1 MLTILAGVL
10 GVCRAV
16 KTMSCKE
23 CKIELSIID
32 TIWFEFFSP
41 HITTIM
47 DSLQIKKIQAINK
60 YRKQR
65 LLNKIMLYSFTS
77 MTCILILSS
86 PLWYPLLRSF
96 SLLESPRFSQS
107 KSNVLKQSYAAE
119 QENDD
124 KNFIFVTGEYKI
136 SRSKYSSSLP
146 FRVNLKYELEQ
157 EEEFCVYDDNNNDDE
172 QEEEKESVNLE
183 NVMDGIKGNYCS
195 SNYRE
200 NEELEKFKELKFE
213 TEPNELSKRADDFI
227 ARVNN
232 QIRLESVTMI

>member
-1 MLTILAGVL
+1 
-10 GVCRAV
+10 
-16 KTMSCKE
+16 
-23 CKIELSIID
+23 
-32 TIWFEFFSP
+32 
-41 HITTIM
+41 M
-47 DSLQIKKIQAINK
+47 DSLQMKKIQAINN

-86 PLWYPLLRSF
+86 PLWYPLLRAF
-96 SLLESPRFSQS
+96 VRSLLFDSIPKLGALFFSSKCIFLIGNIIVIVLVGESKIFKSR
-107 KSNVLKQSYAAE
+107 SNVLKQSYAAE

-124 KNFIFVTGEYKI
+124 KNFIFVTGECKI

-146 FRVNLKYELEQ
+146 FSVNLKYGPEQ
-157 EEEFCVYDDNNNDDE
+157 EDEFCGYDDNNDE
-172 QEEEKESVNLE
+172 LEEENGSVNLE